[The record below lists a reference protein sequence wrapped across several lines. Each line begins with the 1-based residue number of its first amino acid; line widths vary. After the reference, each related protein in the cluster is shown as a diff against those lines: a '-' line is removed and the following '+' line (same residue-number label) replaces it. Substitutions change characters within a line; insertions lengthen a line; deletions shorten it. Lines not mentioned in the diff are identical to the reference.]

1 MSQTSRP
8 ANEPTFPKRNRFRP
22 ATSGEK
28 ETTIASSKVEIDKA
42 VLKKLLPAEQLKAL
56 ARKTGALDVRERK
69 LTCVAFLWL
78 VILALG
84 SGGPVTLLGMVS
96 LAVAACVMAGLPA
109 TKAVT
114 SKQAISENFKRRPWQ
129 FFEAVL
135 NYLLSSHALLFVQE
149 AGLACLKVVDRV
161 RLVDSTVMRVS
172 MKLIQTFPGARTG
185 RRKVWAALKLH
196 VVLDLFQGVPDVL
209 AITAQKANDRTVE
222 FLRPMGERVLYIF
235 DLGYW
240 KYHLFDQIIELKQ
253 HFISRLRADC
263 NPLIKAV
270 YVGSQEWVGKRLKE
284 ITLTGKKCDL
294 LVNLS
299 SPHPSGAK
307 MTHDVRLV
315 GQWVAE
321 NQRWHLYITSLLDWK
336 VFVVELIVQLYRL
349 RWQIEIFFRDLKSVL
364 KIANFVSTSENG
376 IRIQIYAALIH
387 YVLTHIV
394 ILKAAHETKDPPESF
409 SIPACLMVVRKVL
422 EHHVELLIPGSSVDW
437 GALETRLVEAV
448 KALRRRP
455 NPKRVHRLTYVRNT
469 WLSAGE
475 PVARPP

>member
-1 MSQTSRP
+1 MSQTSSP
-8 ANEPTFPKRNRFRP
+8 ANEPSFPKRNRFRP
-22 ATSGEK
+22 ATSEEK
-28 ETTIASSKVEIDKA
+28 EAIVTPPKVEIDKA
-42 VLKKLLPAEQLKAL
+42 VLKKLLPTERLKAL
-56 ARKTGALDVRERK
+56 ARKTGALDIRERK
-69 LTCVAFLWL
+69 VTCVVFFWM

-84 SGGPVTLLGMVS
+84 PGEPVGLMVMVS
-96 LAVAACVMAGLPA
+96 LAVAACVMVGLPA
-109 TKAVT
+109 TKAVK
-114 SKQAISENFKRRPWQ
+114 SKQALSENFKERPWQ
-129 FFEAVL
+129 YFEAVL
-135 NYLLSSHALLFVQE
+135 DYLLSSHALLFVPE
-149 AGLACLKVVDRV
+149 AGLVCLKVVDRV

-185 RRKVWAALKLH
+185 RRKKWAALKLH

-209 AITAQKANDRTVE
+209 AITAQKANDRTIE

-284 ITLTGKKCDL
+284 ITLTGTKCDL

-315 GQWVAE
+315 GQWVSK
-321 NQRWHLYITSLLDWK
+321 NQRWHFYITSLLDWK

-376 IRIQIYAALIH
+376 IRIQIYAALIY

-394 ILKAAHETKDPPESF
+394 ILKAAHETKDSLESF
-409 SIPACLMVVRKVL
+409 SIPACLTVVGKVF
-422 EHHVELLIPGSSVDW
+422 EHHAELLIPGLPVDW
-437 GALETRLVEAV
+437 IALETRLVEAV

-469 WLSAGE
+469 WLSASE

>member
-1 MSQTSRP
+1 MSQASNQ
-8 ANEPTFPKRNRFRP
+8 ANETTSSKRNRFRP
-22 ATSGEK
+22 ATSEEK
-28 ETTIASSKVEIDKA
+28 KAAITVPSVKIEKA
-42 VLKKLLPAEQLKAL
+42 VLKKLLPTEQLKAL
-56 ARKTGALDVRERK
+56 ARKTDALDVRERK
-69 LTCVAFLWL
+69 LTCVVFFWL

-84 SGGPVTLLGMVS
+84 PGGPVTLLGMVS
-96 LAVAACVMAGLPA
+96 LAVAACVMVGSPA
-109 TKAVT
+109 TKAVK
-114 SKQAISENFKRRPWQ
+114 SKQAVSENLRRRPWQ
-129 FFEAVL
+129 YFEAVL

-149 AGLACLKVVDRV
+149 AGLACLNVVDRV

-172 MKLIQTFPGARTG
+172 MKLVQTFPGARTG

-196 VVLDLFQGVPDVL
+196 AVLDLFHGVPEVL

-222 FLRPMGERVLYIF
+222 FLRPIGERVLYIF

-240 KYHLFDQIIELKQ
+240 KYHLFDQIIERKQ

-270 YVGSQEWVGKRLKE
+270 YIGSQEWVGKRLKE
-284 ITLTGKKCDL
+284 ITLTSLKCDL

-315 GQWVAE
+315 GQWVDQD
-321 NQRWHLYITSLLDWK
+321 QRWHLYITSLLDWK

-376 IRIQIYAALIH
+376 IRIQIYAALIY
-387 YVLTHIV
+387 YVLTHII
-394 ILKAAHETKDPPESF
+394 ILKAAHETKDPLESF
-409 SIPACLMVVRKVL
+409 SIPACLMVVGKVL
-422 EHHVELLIPGSSVDW
+422 EHHAELLIPGLPMDW
-437 GALETRLVEAV
+437 IALETRLVEAV

-455 NPKRVHRLTYVRNT
+455 NPKRVHRLTYVRDK

>member
-1 MSQTSRP
+1 MSQASNQAGETTS
-8 ANEPTFPKRNRFRP
+8 FKRNRFRP
-22 ATSGEK
+22 ATPEEK
-28 ETTIASSKVEIDKA
+28 KAIITPPRVKIEKA

-69 LTCVAFLWL
+69 LTCVGFLWL

-84 SGGPVTLLGMVS
+84 PGGPVTLIGMVS
-96 LAVAACVMAGLPA
+96 LAVAACVMDGLPV
-109 TKAVT
+109 TKAVR
-114 SKQAISENFKRRPWQ
+114 SKQAVSENLKCRPWQ
-129 FFEAVL
+129 YFEAVL
-135 NYLLSSHALLFVQE
+135 NYLLSSHVLLFAQGV
-149 AGLACLKVVDRV
+149 GLTCLEVVDRV

-185 RRKVWAALKLH
+185 RRKKWAALKLH
-196 VVLDLFQGVPDVL
+196 AVLDLFQGVPNVL

-222 FLRPMGERVLYIF
+222 FLRPIGERVLYIF

-240 KYHLFDQIIELKQ
+240 KYHLFDQIIERKQ

-307 MTHDVRLV
+307 MIHDVRLV

-394 ILKAAHETKDPPESF
+394 ILKAAHETKDPLESF
-409 SIPACLMVVRKVL
+409 SIPACLTVVGKVL

-437 GALETRLVEAV
+437 VALETRLVEAV

-469 WLSAGE
+469 WLSVGE
-475 PVARPP
+475 PAARPP